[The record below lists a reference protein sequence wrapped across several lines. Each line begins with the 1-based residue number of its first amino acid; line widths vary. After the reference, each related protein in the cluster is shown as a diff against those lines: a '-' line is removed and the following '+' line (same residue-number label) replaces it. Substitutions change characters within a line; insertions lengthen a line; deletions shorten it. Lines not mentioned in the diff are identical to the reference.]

1 MNTRR
6 DNQIGRNNN
15 RCMMKSVNKGRLWQA
30 LSLDFRASEF
40 LRTFKKDLSLQHTS
54 MYVNISEKW

>member
-6 DNQIGRNNN
+6 DNQMGRNNN

-30 LSLDFRASEF
+30 LSFDFGASEF
-40 LRTFKKDLSLQHTS
+40 LRTFKKHPSMQH